1 MKPVWY
7 RFRVELRT
15 RWRAWLGLALLVGFA
30 AGLVIAAAAGAR
42 RTDSAY
48 DRFLRSQ
55 RAYDV
60 GVFVDNPVSGSPFAY
75 IAPDA
80 IAHLPQV
87 AESAHGVLIPIAF
100 DDGIAGL
107 VATDGRIGRSINR
120 FKFVEGRAPDP
131 ERANEVAVGFDF
143 AESKGLHVGS
153 TLLLARPA
161 DRSAVEE
168 CDGNPV
174 CTAFGE
180 VSKRILEA
188 VPGGRATVVGIE
200 ASPGEFPP
208 QAGGEGAP
216 PVYLTPAL
224 ERAVR
229 GRPGTETV
237 GGDVVMVRLERG
249 GADRAAF
256 LRGLEERSGGR
267 PVRFVAQRDQAANV
281 QRSMHLQAVALWLLA
296 ALVAVVAL
304 LVLGQVLGRNAFLES
319 TDYSTLGSLGM
330 SRRQRFALGLVRAF
344 VIGAAGGTL
353 AIGVAVLASPLTPTG
368 LAGIAEPNPGVR
380 VDAAAVAVGVLGTI
394 VLVML
399 LAAVPA
405 WRASLG
411 PEASKGTPRR
421 RSRLAAAV
429 AAFGC
434 APTIVTGVGLAV
446 EPGRGRTAV
455 PVRTSIAG
463 VTLGI
468 AALTGALTFG
478 ASLTNLLDTPRLY
491 GVTWDLQVSSFN
503 DGTDLARDGIPVL
516 RRDPSVRAIGF
527 GGGGLGIEIGGRQVG
542 MIAIDAVEGDVRPPL
557 VEGRHPSAP
566 DEILLGTRT
575 FRTLG
580 VEIGDT
586 IGVRF
591 PGAAPRRLRIV
602 GRGVLPPT
610 GDGSL
615 GDGALLT
622 FDGGS
627 RLVPGLADAEQGTV
641 FLRLSPGADGGRVV
655 QALEHRLGPDV
666 SADDPPSKP
675 TDIVNFGRVEN
686 LPLVVSG
693 AIAVLAAATLAHVLV
708 SATRRRR
715 RDLAILKTLGFVRH
729 QVRAA
734 IAWQAST
741 VALLALGLGIPLG
754 VVAGRALWTALAHDL
769 GVVAQPVV
777 PSVVLAIIPAAIVL
791 ANLIAAVPARAA
803 ARTRP
808 AVVLRSE

>member
-1 MKPVWY
+1 MGAVWY
-7 RFRVELRT
+7 RFRAELST
-15 RWRAWLGLALLVGFA
+15 RWHAWLGLALLVGFA
-30 AGLVIAAAAGAR
+30 AGVVIGAAAGAQ
-42 RTDSAY
+42 RTDTAY

-60 GVFVDNPVSGSPFAY
+60 AVFTDNPLSGSPFAY
-75 IAPDA
+75 IAPDV
-80 IAHLPQV
+80 IAQIPQV

-107 VATDGRIGRSINR
+107 AATDGRIGRTINR

-131 ERANEVAVGFDF
+131 ERADEVAVGFDF
-143 AESKGLHVGS
+143 ADSQGLHVGS
-153 TLLLARPA
+153 TLVLAYPA
-161 DRSAVEE
+161 ESSAADE
-168 CDGNPV
+168 CDNPV
-174 CTAFGE
+174 CTAYGE

-208 QAGGEGAP
+208 QAGGDGTP

-224 ERAVR
+224 EHAVR
-229 GRPGTETV
+229 GRPGTE
-237 GGDVVMVRLERG
+237 GLDRDVVMVRLERG
-249 GADRAAF
+249 EADRAAF
-256 LRGLEERSGGR
+256 VRGLEKRSDGR
-267 PVRFVAQRDQAANV
+267 PVRLVAQHDQAANV

-296 ALVAVVAL
+296 GLVAVVAV

-330 SRRQRFALGLVRAF
+330 SRRQRFALGLVRAV
-344 VIGAAGGTL
+344 VIGAVGGTL
-353 AIGVAVLASPLTPTG
+353 AIGVAVLASAFTPTG
-368 LAGIAEPNPGVR
+368 LARIAEPNLGVR
-380 VDAAAVAVGVLGTI
+380 VDTAGVVVGVLATI
-394 VLVML
+394 GLVTL

-411 PEASKGTPRR
+411 PEASQRTPRR

-434 APTIVTGVGLAV
+434 APTVVTGVGLAV

-491 GVTWDLQVSSFN
+491 GVTWDLQVASFN
-503 DGTDLARDGIPVL
+503 EGTDLARDGIPVL
-516 RRDPSVRAIGF
+516 RRDPDVRAIGF
-527 GGGGLGIEIGGRQVG
+527 GGLGLGLEIGGRQVG
-542 MIAIDAVEGDVRPPL
+542 MVAIDAVEGDVRPPL
-557 VEGRHPSAP
+557 IEGRHPSAP

-575 FRTLG
+575 FRRLG

-586 IGVRF
+586 IDVRF

-602 GRGVLPPT
+602 GRGVLPPAA
-610 GDGSL
+610 DRSL
-615 GDGALLT
+615 GDGALVT

-627 RLVPGLADAEQGTV
+627 RLVPGLADADQGSA
-641 FLRLSPGADGGRVV
+641 FLRLSPGADGRRVV
-655 QALEHRLGPDV
+655 QALEKRLGPDV
-666 SADDPPSKP
+666 DASAAPPKP
-675 TDIVNFGRVEN
+675 TDVVNFGRVEN

-693 AIAVLAAATLAHVLV
+693 VIAVLAAATLAHVLV

-754 VVAGRALWTALAHDL
+754 LVAGRAVWTALAHDL

-777 PSVVLAIIPAAIVL
+777 PMVVVLAIVPAAILL
-791 ANLIAAVPARAA
+791 ANLIAALPARAA